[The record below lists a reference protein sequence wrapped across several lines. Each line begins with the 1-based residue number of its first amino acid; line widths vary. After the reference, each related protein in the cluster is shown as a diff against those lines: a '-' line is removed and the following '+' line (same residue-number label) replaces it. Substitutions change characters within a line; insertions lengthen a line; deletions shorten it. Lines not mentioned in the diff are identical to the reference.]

1 MGALLN
7 YDFYNIKTQ
16 SKYDYIWIIYI
27 NNTMIN
33 YNNITKITKYLNNNN
48 IKYQIIFPYHYNK
61 PYLKINLNN

>member
-33 YNNITKITKYLNNNN
+33 YNNITKITKQLNKLN
-48 IKYQIIFPYHYNK
+48 IKYSIHFPYHYNSPK
-61 PYLKINLNN
+61 LIINL

>member
-27 NNTMIN
+27 NNQMIN
-33 YNNITKITKYLNNNN
+33 YNNITKITKYLNKNN
-48 IKYQIIFPYHYNK
+48 IKYSIIFPYHYNK
-61 PYLKINLNN
+61 PFIKINLNN